1 MVRMDRRFNTDYE
14 FLIQRFVEKIDGI
27 INVCQNAA
35 STTLNINIKDL
46 VFSNKNSS
54 VRLRVV
60 RQRLP

>member
-14 FLIQRFVEKIDGI
+14 FLVQRFVEKIDGI

>member
-1 MVRMDRRFNTDYE
+1 MVRKDRRFNTDYE
-14 FLIQRFVEKIDGI
+14 FLVQRFVEKIDGI